1 MKKNHDQK
9 PSFKSNANPPG
20 QDEFVP
26 VTDLLRKLEP
36 ITPGPQTDFAF
47 ARKKFIEQVHMLP
60 QHMTNQR
67 PHRRHTGISKRTW
80 LPGSRKGL
88 KPANIILSV
97 FLAAM
102 ITLGGGA
109 SAVFASQDTTPE
121 DFLYPVKILSED
133 VQLALNTDP
142 AEEVDLLM
150 QFANERTAE
159 LQELIDEGA
168 LIPDGLTDR
177 LGKHMLLALNNAA
190 MLNEAELSGSLARI
204 QTQIQHQ
211 LYIMEK
217 IQNKTNP
224 QNENALQKAKQ
235 IMQEHQNQVQ
245 DALEDPLAFRD
256 RMAPGR
262 SEDAPGR
269 PENPGQ
275 GSNEDASTG
284 NNGQG
289 NDNNSSQGN
298 DNNNGQGNDN
308 NSGQDNDNSTG
319 QGNSAGNRQNDN
331 SPASRNE
338 RGGKGNNGKPD
349 S

>member
-20 QDEFVP
+20 QDEFAP
-26 VTDLLRKLEP
+26 VTNLLRKLEP
-36 ITPGPQTDFAF
+36 IAFGPPTDFDS
-47 ARKKFIEQVHMLP
+47 ARNKFIKQVQMLP
-60 QHMTNQR
+60 QHATNQH
-67 PHRRHTGISKRTW
+67 PQRHTGLSKRTW

-168 LIPDGLTDR
+168 LIPNGLTDR

-190 MLNEAELSGSLARI
+190 MLNAAELSGSLARI

-217 IQNKTNP
+217 IQYKTNP

-262 SEDAPGR
+262 SEDAPGQ

-298 DNNNGQGNDN
+298 DNNSGQG
-308 NSGQDNDNSTG
+308 NDNSTG

-338 RGGKGNNGKPD
+338 RDDKGNNGKPD
-349 S
+349 R